1 MRLLY
6 IHAYQSLVWNEIVSR
21 RIKTFGNAIQVG
33 DLVFVDSVDEN
44 VLIEESELS
53 AEENDAEGNDADE
66 NDDNEAD
73 DSSEPMVTDKTNLPN
88 EPEISRFKAMVKAL
102 TAEDIASGSYSI
114 FDIVLPLPGHDITY
128 PSNECKSW
136 FDQRLTQDGLSSE
149 KLKSKQ
155 K

>member
-21 RIKTFGNAIQVG
+21 RIKNFGSTIQVG
-33 DLVFVDSVDEN
+33 DLVFVGNVDEN
-44 VLIEESELS
+44 ILLEESELS
-53 AEENDAEGNDADE
+53 AEENDAVANDGDE
-66 NDDNEAD
+66 AEDD
-73 DSSEPMVTDKTNLPN
+73 SEPMVPLEQAVTIPN
-88 EPEISRFKAMVKAL
+88 EADVSRFKAMVKPL
-102 TAEDIASGSYSI
+102 TADDIASGSYSI

-136 FDQRLTQDGLSSE
+136 FEQRLTQDGLSSE